1 MHTGRFSVPIIEKM
15 NNIIKPG
22 MNVDQFNGAL
32 NSIDDIAK
40 LYAKEDQLITVGD
53 LKQTQNAAQQIANGA
68 GTGANLTNIQV
79 NPKTGQRIGWN
90 GSAWVDATTGQA
102 VK

>member
-15 NNIIKPG
+15 NNIIQPG
-22 MNVDQFNGAL
+22 MNVDQFSGAL

-53 LKQTQNAAQQIANGA
+53 LKQTQNRAQQIVNSSSGIQ
-68 GTGANLTNIQV
+68 GLTNIQV
-79 NPKTGQRIGWN
+79 NPKTGQRIGWD
-90 GSAWVDATTGQA
+90 GTAWVDATTRQA